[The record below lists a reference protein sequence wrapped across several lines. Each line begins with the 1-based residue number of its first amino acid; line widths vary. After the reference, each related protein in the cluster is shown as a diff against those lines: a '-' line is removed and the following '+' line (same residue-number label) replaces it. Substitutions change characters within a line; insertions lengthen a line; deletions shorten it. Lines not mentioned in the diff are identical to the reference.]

1 MCCARRASNGSRR
14 TRAPTHPS
22 RRTTGSTTR
31 WSGTTPRPHASPA
44 PSTSAPWAK
53 GSFACSRED
62 AVPEDRSIS
71 IEVVY
76 RGIFQKTLAQRICRS
91 VVLAARRS
99 GHTGTAFARYGD
111 SPERNGVPAKQFAV
125 VAADEIELEASMAKY
140 EPSVVDVS
148 IAVDDTLVKG
158 VESWAWYGRQP
169 IWKPVRANGW
179 LLVTSEKTADAV
191 LAQTDKAERPYTL
204 GIVPGGASFA
214 GLWVF
219 KDDHTDYRIL
229 GALAKI
235 LPQWISLENAK
246 AATKELAK
254 GDEGAIASV
263 QFGYDSTAMR
273 PVSVGEGTS
282 GHEVLQFTKPGWTTM
297 RPGIIV
303 DARKPGERN
312 PYYKK
317 YGARTMRPVVNF
329 DTCIKCT
336 MCWLDCPDEC
346 FEVTP
351 EGHYEVVY
359 EACIGCGI
367 CAQVCPVKDCI
378 VMVDE
383 MKFEDNDDK
392 WQLWKKDH
400 AGYNAWFED
409 KSGVSADPKKG
420 ATGSVPP
427 NANPAA
433 NPASN
438 PTTSAGG
445 DEEWQSRSRPKRR
458 GRSKPSSSRR
468 AARRSRGPFPWRTST
483 ALRR

>member
-1 MCCARRASNGSRR
+1 MA
-14 TRAPTHPS
+14 
-22 RRTTGSTTR
+22 
-31 WSGTTPRPHASPA
+31 
-44 PSTSAPWAK
+44 
-53 GSFACSRED
+53 
-62 AVPEDRSIS
+62 EDRSVS

-91 VVLAARRS
+91 VVLAARKK

-111 SPERNGVPAKQFAV
+111 SPERNGVPAKQFAG
-125 VAADEIELEASMAKY
+125 VAADQPELVASMAKY

-191 LAQTDKAERPYTL
+191 LAQTDTAERPYTM

-219 KDDHTDYRIL
+219 KDDHTDYRVL

-235 LPQWISLENAK
+235 APDWVRLDDVMALIREQTKDESAVQSAQYGFDAAK
-246 AATKELAK
+246 IREVKA
-254 GDEGAIASV
+254 
-263 QFGYDSTAMR
+263 
-273 PVSVGEGTS
+273 GEGTS
-282 GHEVLQFTKPGWTTM
+282 GHEKLQFTKPGWTTM
-297 RPGIIV
+297 RPGIVI

-312 PYYKK
+312 PQYKK
-317 YGARTMRPVVNF
+317 YTARTLRPVVNF

-383 MKFEDNDDK
+383 LKFTDNKDK
-392 WQLWKKDH
+392 WQLWKQDH
-400 AGYNAWFED
+400 ATYNSWFED
-409 KSGVSADPKKG
+409 MAGVSADPKKG
-420 ATGSVPP
+420 AAGSVPP

-445 DEEWQSRSRPKRR
+445 DEEWQSRV
-458 GRSKPSSSRR
+458 
-468 AARRSRGPFPWRTST
+468 RT
-483 ALRR
+483 

>member
-1 MCCARRASNGSRR
+1 MA
-14 TRAPTHPS
+14 
-22 RRTTGSTTR
+22 
-31 WSGTTPRPHASPA
+31 
-44 PSTSAPWAK
+44 
-53 GSFACSRED
+53 
-62 AVPEDRSIS
+62 EDRSVS

-91 VVLAARRS
+91 VVLAARKK

-169 IWKPVRANGW
+169 IWKPVRADGW
-179 LLVTSEKTADAV
+179 LLVTSEKPADEV
-191 LAQTDKAERPYTL
+191 LAQTDTAERPYTL
-204 GIVPGGASFA
+204 GIIPGGASFA

-219 KDDHTDYRIL
+219 KDDHTDYRVL

-246 AATKELAK
+246 AATKELSK
-254 GDEGAIASV
+254 GDESAIASV
-263 QFGYDSTAMR
+263 QVGHDSTTMR
-273 PVSVGEGTS
+273 KVKVGEGTS

-378 VMVDE
+378 IMVDE
-383 MKFEDNDDK
+383 LKFEDNVDK
-392 WQLWKKDH
+392 WQFWKKDH
-400 AGYNAWFED
+400 DGYNKWFEA
-409 KSGVSADPKKG
+409 KSGVSADPKVRTPP
-420 ATGSVPP
+420 ARQEGSG
-427 NANPAA
+427 NANPSA
-433 NPASN
+433 NP
-438 PTTSAGG
+438 TSASGG
-445 DEEWQSRSRPKRR
+445 DE
-458 GRSKPSSSRR
+458 
-468 AARRSRGPFPWRTST
+468 
-483 ALRR
+483 

>member
-1 MCCARRASNGSRR
+1 MA
-14 TRAPTHPS
+14 
-22 RRTTGSTTR
+22 
-31 WSGTTPRPHASPA
+31 
-44 PSTSAPWAK
+44 
-53 GSFACSRED
+53 
-62 AVPEDRSIS
+62 EDRSIS

-91 VVLAARRS
+91 VVLAARKK

-179 LLVTSEKTADAV
+179 MLVTSDKKPDEV

-214 GLWVF
+214 GLWVY
-219 KDDHTDYRIL
+219 KDDHTDFRVL

-235 LPQWISLENAK
+235 LPQWIALDDAK
-246 AATKELAK
+246 AASLDLAK
-254 GDEGAIASV
+254 GDQSAVASV
-263 QFGYDSTAMR
+263 QYGYDSTVMR
-273 PVSVGEGTS
+273 PVKAGEGTS

-303 DARKPGERN
+303 EARKPGERN

-383 MKFEDNDDK
+383 LKFTDNTDK
-392 WQLWKKDH
+392 WQEWKSDRPK
-400 AGYNAWFED
+400 YNNWFEEMA
-409 KSGVSADPKKG
+409 GVSADPKKG
-420 ATGSVPP
+420 AAGSVPP

-433 NPASN
+433 NP
-438 PTTSAGG
+438 TTSAGG
-445 DEEWQSRSRPKRR
+445 DE
-458 GRSKPSSSRR
+458 
-468 AARRSRGPFPWRTST
+468 
-483 ALRR
+483 

>member
-1 MCCARRASNGSRR
+1 MA
-14 TRAPTHPS
+14 
-22 RRTTGSTTR
+22 
-31 WSGTTPRPHASPA
+31 
-44 PSTSAPWAK
+44 
-53 GSFACSRED
+53 
-62 AVPEDRSIS
+62 EDRSVS

-91 VVLAARRS
+91 VVLAARKK

-125 VAADEIELEASMAKY
+125 VAADELELEASMAKY

-179 LLVTSEKTADAV
+179 LLVTSEKKPAEV
-191 LAQTDKAERPYTL
+191 LAQTDTAERPYTL

-214 GLWVF
+214 GLWVY
-219 KDDHTDYRIL
+219 KDDHTDFRVL
-229 GALAKI
+229 GALARI
-235 LPQWISLENAK
+235 LPQWIALDDAK
-246 AATKELAK
+246 AASLELAK
-254 GDEGAIASV
+254 GDRSAVASV
-263 QFGYDSTAMR
+263 QYGYDSTEMR
-273 PVSVGEGTS
+273 PVKVGEGTS

-303 DARKPGERN
+303 EARKPGERN

-383 MKFEDNDDK
+383 LKFTDNKDK
-392 WQLWKKDH
+392 WQLWKQDH
-400 AGYNAWFED
+400 AAYNAWFED
-409 KSGVSADPKKG
+409 MSGVSADPKKG
-420 ATGSVPP
+420 SKGSVPP

-433 NPASN
+433 NP
-438 PTTSAGG
+438 TTSAGG
-445 DEEWQSRSRPKRR
+445 DE
-458 GRSKPSSSRR
+458 
-468 AARRSRGPFPWRTST
+468 
-483 ALRR
+483 

>member
-1 MCCARRASNGSRR
+1 MA
-14 TRAPTHPS
+14 
-22 RRTTGSTTR
+22 
-31 WSGTTPRPHASPA
+31 
-44 PSTSAPWAK
+44 
-53 GSFACSRED
+53 
-62 AVPEDRSIS
+62 EDRSVS

-91 VVLAARRS
+91 VVLAARKK

-125 VAADEIELEASMAKY
+125 VAADELELEASMAKY

-169 IWKPVRANGW
+169 IWKPVREDGW
-179 LLVTSEKTADAV
+179 LLVTSDKMPDDV

-214 GLWVF
+214 GLWVY
-219 KDDHTDYRIL
+219 KDDHTDFRVL

-235 LPQWISLENAK
+235 LPQWISLEDAK
-246 AATKELAK
+246 AASLDLAK
-254 GDEGAIASV
+254 GDRSAVASV
-263 QFGYDSTAMR
+263 QYGYDSTVMR
-273 PVSVGEGTS
+273 KVRKGEGTS

-303 DARKPGERN
+303 EARKPGERN

-383 MKFEDNDDK
+383 LKFTDNKDK
-392 WQLWKKDH
+392 WELWKRDRPK
-400 AGYNAWFED
+400 YNAWFED
-409 KSGVSADPKKG
+409 MSGVSADPKKG
-420 ATGSVPP
+420 SAGSVPP

-433 NPASN
+433 NAAANQGADPASN
-438 PTTSAGG
+438 PSTSAGG
-445 DEEWQSRSRPKRR
+445 DE
-458 GRSKPSSSRR
+458 
-468 AARRSRGPFPWRTST
+468 
-483 ALRR
+483 

>member
-1 MCCARRASNGSRR
+1 MA
-14 TRAPTHPS
+14 
-22 RRTTGSTTR
+22 
-31 WSGTTPRPHASPA
+31 
-44 PSTSAPWAK
+44 
-53 GSFACSRED
+53 
-62 AVPEDRSIS
+62 EDRSIS

-91 VVLAARRS
+91 VVLAARKK

-179 LLVTSEKTADAV
+179 LLVTSDKKPDEV

-214 GLWVF
+214 GLWVY
-219 KDDHTDYRIL
+219 KDDHTDFRVL
-229 GALAKI
+229 GALAKV
-235 LPQWISLENAK
+235 LPQWISLDDAK
-246 AATKELAK
+246 DASLDLAK
-254 GDEGAIASV
+254 GDRSAVASV
-263 QFGYDSTAMR
+263 QYGYDSTVMR
-273 PVSVGEGTS
+273 PVKAGEGTS

-303 DARKPGERN
+303 EARKPGERN

-383 MKFEDNDDK
+383 MKFTDNKDK
-392 WQLWKKDH
+392 WQLWKDDH
-400 AGYNAWFED
+400 PKYNAWFED
-409 KSGVSADPKKG
+409 MSGVSADPKKG
-420 ATGSVPP
+420 AAGSVPP

-445 DEEWQSRSRPKRR
+445 DE
-458 GRSKPSSSRR
+458 
-468 AARRSRGPFPWRTST
+468 
-483 ALRR
+483 

>member
-1 MCCARRASNGSRR
+1 MA
-14 TRAPTHPS
+14 
-22 RRTTGSTTR
+22 
-31 WSGTTPRPHASPA
+31 
-44 PSTSAPWAK
+44 
-53 GSFACSRED
+53 EQ
-62 AVPEDRSIS
+62 RSIS

-169 IWKPVRANGW
+169 IWKPVRENGW
-179 LLVTSEKTADAV
+179 LLVTSEKSPDAV
-191 LAQTDKAERPYTL
+191 LAQTDEAVRPYTL

-219 KDDHTDYRIL
+219 KDDHTDYRVL

-246 AATKELAK
+246 AATKELSK
-254 GDEGAIASV
+254 GDDSAIASV
-263 QFGYDSTAMR
+263 QVGHDSTAMR
-273 PVSVGEGTS
+273 PVKAGEGTS

-359 EACIGCGI
+359 SACIGCGI

-383 MKFEDNDDK
+383 LKFTDNQDK
-392 WQLWKKDH
+392 WQLWKQDKP
-400 AGYNAWFED
+400 AYNAWFE
-409 KSGVSADPKKG
+409 KMSGVSAAPPPKASRATDSG
-420 ATGSVPP
+420 AS
-427 NANPAA
+427 A
-433 NPASN
+433 
-438 PTTSAGG
+438 TTGG
-445 DEEWQSRSRPKRR
+445 DE
-458 GRSKPSSSRR
+458 
-468 AARRSRGPFPWRTST
+468 
-483 ALRR
+483 

>member
-1 MCCARRASNGSRR
+1 MAD
-14 TRAPTHPS
+14 
-22 RRTTGSTTR
+22 
-31 WSGTTPRPHASPA
+31 
-44 PSTSAPWAK
+44 
-53 GSFACSRED
+53 E
-62 AVPEDRSIS
+62 RSIS

-91 VVLAARRS
+91 VVLAARKD

-140 EPSVVDVS
+140 EPSVVDIS
-148 IAVDDTLVKG
+148 IAVDDTLAKG

-169 IWKPVRANGW
+169 LWKPVRENGW
-179 LLVTSEKTADAV
+179 LLVTSEKTADEV
-191 LAQTDKAERPYTL
+191 LAQTDAAVRPYTL

-229 GALAKI
+229 GAIARI
-235 LPQWISLENAK
+235 APQWVSLANAK
-246 AATKELAK
+246 AAAVELAK
-254 GDEGAIASV
+254 NQSAADSV
-263 QFGYDSTAMR
+263 QHGYDASALR
-273 PVSVGEGTS
+273 PVKIGEGTT
-282 GHEVLQFTKPGWTTM
+282 GHEKLEFTKPGWTTM
-297 RPGIIV
+297 RPGIVV

-317 YGARTMRPVVNF
+317 YTARTMRPVVNF

-359 EACIGCGI
+359 SACIGCGI

-383 MKFEDNDDK
+383 LKFTDNRDR
-392 WQLWKKDH
+392 WQDWKKDRS
-400 AGYNAWFED
+400 AYNNWFEQMA
-409 KSGVSADPKKG
+409 GVPADPKKAAG
-420 ATGSVPP
+420 AGASMGGS
-427 NANPAA
+427 PAA
-433 NPASN
+433 
-438 PTTSAGG
+438 TGG
-445 DEEWQSRSRPKRR
+445 DE
-458 GRSKPSSSRR
+458 
-468 AARRSRGPFPWRTST
+468 
-483 ALRR
+483 

>member
-1 MCCARRASNGSRR
+1 MA
-14 TRAPTHPS
+14 
-22 RRTTGSTTR
+22 
-31 WSGTTPRPHASPA
+31 
-44 PSTSAPWAK
+44 
-53 GSFACSRED
+53 
-62 AVPEDRSIS
+62 EDRSVS

-91 VVLAARRS
+91 VVLAARKK

-125 VAADEIELEASMAKY
+125 VAADELELEASMAKY

-169 IWKPVRANGW
+169 IWKPVRENGW
-179 LLVTSEKTADAV
+179 LLVTSDKMPYDD
-191 LAQTDKAERPYTL
+191 LAQTDTAKRPYTL

-214 GLWVF
+214 GLWVYKGYPTGF
-219 KDDHTDYRIL
+219 RVL

-235 LPQWISLENAK
+235 LPQWISLEDAK
-246 AATKELAK
+246 AASLDLAK
-254 GDEGAIASV
+254 GDQSAVASV
-263 QFGYDSTAMR
+263 QYGYESTVMR
-273 PVSVGEGTS
+273 KVKKGEGTS

-303 DARKPGERN
+303 QARKPGERN

-383 MKFEDNDDK
+383 MKFEDDDLKWMQWKNDHD
-392 WQLWKKDH
+392 
-400 AGYNAWFED
+400 GYNKWFEE
-409 KSGVSADPKKG
+409 KSGVSATPPPKAPRPAPG
-420 ATGSVPP
+420 AQPSVNTG
-427 NANPAA
+427 
-433 NPASN
+433 
-438 PTTSAGG
+438 GE
-445 DEEWQSRSRPKRR
+445 D
-458 GRSKPSSSRR
+458 
-468 AARRSRGPFPWRTST
+468 
-483 ALRR
+483 

>member
-1 MCCARRASNGSRR
+1 MA
-14 TRAPTHPS
+14 
-22 RRTTGSTTR
+22 
-31 WSGTTPRPHASPA
+31 
-44 PSTSAPWAK
+44 
-53 GSFACSRED
+53 E
-62 AVPEDRSIS
+62 ERSIS

-91 VVLAARRS
+91 VVLAARKR

-125 VAADEIELEASMAKY
+125 VAADELELEASMAKY

-179 LLVTSEKTADAV
+179 LLVTSDKKPDEV
-191 LAQTDKAERPYTL
+191 LAQTDMAERPYTL

-214 GLWVF
+214 GLWVY
-219 KDDHTDYRIL
+219 KDDHTDFRVL

-235 LPQWISLENAK
+235 LPQWIALDDAK
-246 AATKELAK
+246 AASLDLAK
-254 GDEGAIASV
+254 GDQSAVASV
-263 QFGYDSTAMR
+263 QYGYDSTVMR
-273 PVSVGEGTS
+273 PVKAGEGTS

-303 DARKPGERN
+303 EARKPGERN

-383 MKFEDNDDK
+383 LKFEDNEDK
-392 WQLWKKDH
+392 WQFWKKDH
-400 AGYNAWFED
+400 DGYNKWFEA
-409 KSGVSADPKKG
+409 KSGVSADPKVRTP
-420 ATGSVPP
+420 AARQEGSG
-427 NANPAA
+427 NANPSA
-433 NPASN
+433 NP
-438 PTTSAGG
+438 TSASGG
-445 DEEWQSRSRPKRR
+445 DD
-458 GRSKPSSSRR
+458 
-468 AARRSRGPFPWRTST
+468 
-483 ALRR
+483 

>member
-1 MCCARRASNGSRR
+1 MA
-14 TRAPTHPS
+14 
-22 RRTTGSTTR
+22 
-31 WSGTTPRPHASPA
+31 
-44 PSTSAPWAK
+44 
-53 GSFACSRED
+53 E
-62 AVPEDRSIS
+62 ERSVS

-91 VVLAARRS
+91 VVLAARKR

-125 VAADEIELEASMAKY
+125 VAADELELEASMAKY

-179 LLVTSEKTADAV
+179 LLVTSDKKPDEV
-191 LAQTDKAERPYTL
+191 LAQTDMSERPYTL

-214 GLWVF
+214 GLWVY
-219 KDDHTDYRIL
+219 KDDHTDFRVL

-235 LPQWISLENAK
+235 LPQWIALDDAK
-246 AATKELAK
+246 AASLELAK
-254 GDEGAIASV
+254 GDQSAVASV
-263 QFGYDSTAMR
+263 QVGYDSTVMR
-273 PVSVGEGTS
+273 PVKVGEGTS

-303 DARKPGERN
+303 EARKPGERN

-383 MKFEDNDDK
+383 LKFTDNKDK
-392 WQLWKKDH
+392 WQLWKTDRPK
-400 AGYNAWFED
+400 YNAWFED
-409 KSGVSADPKKG
+409 MSGVSADPKKG
-420 ATGSVPP
+420 AAGSVPP

-445 DEEWQSRSRPKRR
+445 EE
-458 GRSKPSSSRR
+458 
-468 AARRSRGPFPWRTST
+468 
-483 ALRR
+483 